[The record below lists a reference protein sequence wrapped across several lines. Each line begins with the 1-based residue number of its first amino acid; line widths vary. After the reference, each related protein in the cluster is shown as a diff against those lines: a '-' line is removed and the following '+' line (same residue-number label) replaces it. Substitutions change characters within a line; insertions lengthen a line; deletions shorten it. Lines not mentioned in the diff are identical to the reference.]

1 MMDGIEL
8 DLCFEDG
15 RRRRERHALPLSI
28 GRDAA
33 SGLVLRAW
41 RVGRRHARLLR
52 RQDEIWIEDLGSLF
66 GTVVNGERVAA
77 YGPLLA
83 HDEVVIGPCLMRVL
97 PAGAETVPQSG
108 PAGPIGT
115 LAAAPG
121 GFAFAGTV
129 ARGGASAG
137 GALENGASKGATA
150 GGIASGGIDPE
161 GVVRCMASSPGAAQG
176 GAVPGGISFHEAVR
190 GGIVPDGTLAH
201 EAVPGGTMPDGIA
214 ADGLAADA
222 RAQTRAG
229 GARPHGGRSNEAPS
243 RPQGGAVITAGA
255 VGVAGAFDTAGTF
268 GTADTF
274 GATGTF
280 VAAGA
285 AGTAPA
291 VGGAPF
297 GGPDPAGQAHRRRL
311 HEGLIAAL
319 QLRRRDI
326 GGMSD
331 AALRAEAA
339 AVLAGLIAAD
349 EALPA
354 GLDRQALA
362 RELVDEAVGLGPLEP
377 LLADPGV
384 TEIMVNRH
392 DEIFVERGGRLVRA
406 AASFSGEQAV
416 LGIIDRIVA
425 PLGRRIDESAPMVDA
440 RLRDGSRVNA
450 VIAPIALRGASL
462 TIRKF
467 PARRLD
473 MPDLLAVGALD
484 EAMARFLTH
493 CVRHR
498 RNLIVSGGTGSGKT
512 SLLNVLSNAI
522 PAGERIITIEDAAEL
537 RLNHAHLVS
546 LEARPPNA
554 EGRGRVEIRDLVR
567 NALRMRP
574 DRIVVGEC
582 RGGEAFDMLAA
593 MNTGHEGSLTTLHA
607 NSPRD
612 ALGRLET
619 MILMAGMDLPL
630 AAIRE
635 HIASSIDFI
644 VQLVRAADGR
654 RLVSAIVQVTGQ
666 EGGRIQLQELFL
678 GRVGPPAVFTGCGL
692 PPDGFEGAAALDT
705 ALFSGRTVIQGR
717 AALDE
722 APPRNASSGGTPSSD
737 ASPGGTPPGDASRRD
752 ASSPGGASC
761 RS

>member
-1 MMDGIEL
+1 MNPIEL

-15 RRRRERHALPLSI
+15 RRLRERHFLPLMI

-33 SGLVLRAW
+33 CGLALRAW
-41 RVGRRHARLLR
+41 RVGRLHARLLL
-52 RQDEIWIEDLGSLF
+52 RQDEVWIEDLGSLF
-66 GTVVNGERVAA
+66 GTTVNGERVAS
-77 YGPLLA
+77 YGPLEA
-83 HDEVVIGPCLMRVL
+83 HDEVVIGPCLMHVMPVGAL
-97 PAGAETVPQSG
+97 PAPEFAATDPSARADGPGGPEAGDAGAGTGREGPHACSPGRDASRNMADGSQSG
-108 PAGPIGT
+108 GEAGIP
-115 LAAAPG
+115 
-121 GFAFAGTV
+121 
-129 ARGGASAG
+129 
-137 GALENGASKGATA
+137 
-150 GGIASGGIDPE
+150 
-161 GVVRCMASSPGAAQG
+161 
-176 GAVPGGISFHEAVR
+176 AVR
-190 GGIVPDGTLAH
+190 EDG
-201 EAVPGGTMPDGIA
+201 PG
-214 ADGLAADA
+214 
-222 RAQTRAG
+222 
-229 GARPHGGRSNEAPS
+229 
-243 RPQGGAVITAGA
+243 
-255 VGVAGAFDTAGTF
+255 
-268 GTADTF
+268 
-274 GATGTF
+274 
-280 VAAGA
+280 
-285 AGTAPA
+285 
-291 VGGAPF
+291 
-297 GGPDPAGQAHRRRL
+297 GQAHRRRL

-339 AVLAGLIAAD
+339 SVLAGLIAAD
-349 EALPA
+349 GALPPTLDCEALV
-354 GLDRQALA
+354 

-392 DEIFVERGGRLVRA
+392 DEIFVERGGRLTRA

-467 PARRLD
+467 PSRRLG
-473 MPDLLAVGALD
+473 MADLVAVGALD

-493 CVRHR
+493 CVRQR
-498 RNLIVSGGTGSGKT
+498 KNLIVSGGTGSGKT

-522 PAGERIITIEDAAEL
+522 PAGERVITIEDAAEL
-537 RLNHAHLVS
+537 RLDHLHLVS
-546 LEARPPNA
+546 LEARPPNP
-554 EGRGRVEIRDLVR
+554 EGRGRIEIRDLVR

-635 HIASSIDFI
+635 HVASSIDFI
-644 VQLVRAADGR
+644 VQLMRVADGR

-666 EGGRIQLQELFL
+666 EGGRIQLQDLFL
-678 GRVGPPAVFTGCGL
+678 GRAGPPAVFTGCGL
-692 PPDGFEGAAALDT
+692 PPDGFEETAALE
-705 ALFSGRTVIQGR
+705 ASLFSGRTVVQGR
-717 AALDE
+717 ATLDGE
-722 APPRNASSGGTPSSD
+722 
-737 ASPGGTPPGDASRRD
+737 
-752 ASSPGGASC
+752 SSPQAAPC

>member
-1 MMDGIEL
+1 MNLIEL
-8 DLCFEDG
+8 DLRFEDG
-15 RRRRERHALPLSI
+15 RCLRERHALPLLI

-33 SGLVLRAW
+33 CGLALRAW

-52 RQDEIWIEDLGSLF
+52 RQDEVWIEDLGSLF
-66 GTVVNGERVAA
+66 GTTVNGERIAS
-77 YGPLLA
+77 YGPLA
-83 HDEVVIGPCLMRVL
+83 THDEVVIGPCLLRVL
-97 PAGAETVPQSG
+97 PAGTGAESET
-108 PAGPIGT
+108 
-115 LAAAPG
+115 
-121 GFAFAGTV
+121 
-129 ARGGASAG
+129 ASV
-137 GALENGASKGATA
+137 E
-150 GGIASGGIDPE
+150 P
-161 GVVRCMASSPGAAQG
+161 PGAAVV
-176 GAVPGGISFHEAVR
+176 ASDVFAE
-190 GGIVPDGTLAH
+190 
-201 EAVPGGTMPDGIA
+201 
-214 ADGLAADA
+214 
-222 RAQTRAG
+222 
-229 GARPHGGRSNEAPS
+229 GGR
-243 RPQGGAVITAGA
+243 
-255 VGVAGAFDTAGTF
+255 
-268 GTADTF
+268 
-274 GATGTF
+274 
-280 VAAGA
+280 AAGA
-285 AGTAPA
+285 MAVTGAGDEHVLADPPDGCAREDAADQRDAPPA
-291 VGGAPF
+291 PGAAS
-297 GGPDPAGQAHRRRL
+297 GAQAHRRRL

-326 GGMSD
+326 GAMSD
-331 AALRAEAA
+331 TALRAEAA

-349 EALPA
+349 EALPPA
-354 GLDRQALA
+354 LDRDALV

-392 DEIFVERGGRLVRA
+392 DEIFIERGGRLARA

-473 MPDLLAVGALD
+473 MSDLLAVGALD

-493 CVRHR
+493 CVRR
-498 RNLIVSGGTGSGKT
+498 RKNLIVSGGTGSGKT

-546 LEARPPNA
+546 LEARPPNP

-635 HIASSIDFI
+635 HVASSIDFI
-644 VQLVRAADGR
+644 VQLTRAADGR

-666 EGGRIQLQELFL
+666 EGGRIQLQDLFL
-678 GRVGPPAVFTGCGL
+678 GRAGPPAVFTGCGL
-692 PPDGFEGAAALDT
+692 PPDGFEGAAALDA
-705 ALFSGRTVIQGR
+705 ALFSGRTVVQGR
-717 AALDE
+717 AALDGHP
-722 APPRNASSGGTPSSD
+722 APE
-737 ASPGGTPPGDASRRD
+737 
-752 ASSPGGASC
+752 GAPC
-761 RS
+761 RP